1 MNRTILSTAAILG
14 AAMAG
19 MGQSAEVVPRPTG
32 LGAWMDRN
40 NRHMFPKRKKAK
52 PVRRARLQR
61 ATGPG
66 SLNEANEL
74 RTLVEAG
81 KEAEAAKYYE
91 ACRNINYRAGRPKLR
106 WGDVWYHA
114 YTVRRAAR

>member
-19 MGQSAEVVPRPTG
+19 MGQSAEVVPRPT
-32 LGAWMDRN
+32 LGDWMARN

-66 SLNEANEL
+66 SYDEW
-74 RTLVEAG
+74 
-81 KEAEAAKYYE
+81 KKAEAA
-91 ACRNINYRAGRPKLR
+91 
-106 WGDVWYHA
+106 
-114 YTVRRAAR
+114 RRALMRENYSVSVAAGVTGHD